1 MTRRTRHTAC
11 WLLILLIVLLSGC
24 REIPIVGELDDNAPV
39 ALICFETLDD
49 GVSGVVYRRVNRF
62 EALIGGSEK
71 PLLVAFYRH
80 GDEINTRIIPVLE
93 QMADDYRE
101 RLSIVWIDAAR
112 EENIALSFGVEGLP
126 QFTMVEGA
134 SLKRSLVGYDEQGD
148 EKLDALIQPYIV
160 QGG

>member
-93 QMADDYRE
+93 QMADDYGNVCP
-101 RLSIVWIDAAR
+101 S
-112 EENIALSFGVEGLP
+112 SGLTP
-126 QFTMVEGA
+126 PGKKTSPCRSVSRGC
-134 SLKRSLVGYDEQGD
+134 RSLQWW
-148 EKLDALIQPYIV
+148 KAHP
-160 QGG
+160 